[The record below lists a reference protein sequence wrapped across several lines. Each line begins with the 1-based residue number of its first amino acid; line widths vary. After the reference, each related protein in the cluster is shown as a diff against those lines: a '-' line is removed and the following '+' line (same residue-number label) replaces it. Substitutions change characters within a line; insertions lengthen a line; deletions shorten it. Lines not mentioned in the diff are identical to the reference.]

1 MSKLHWKTVTLG
13 DVADNSTAATK
24 DPLGA
29 GYTRYVIGK
38 HIPTDSSKIT
48 TWNEVGDSEFGS
60 RIRTMFRAG
69 DIICTTRGPNLRVAV
84 PDFDGL
90 SAHTNFILRTKDT
103 NLLLQ
108 KYLEYV
114 ISSDGFQNH
123 LKLNFR
129 AQQIYL

>member
-1 MSKLHWKTVTLG
+1 MSKQHWKRVALG
-13 DVADNSTAATK
+13 EVADNSTAATK
-24 DPLGA
+24 DPFGD

-48 TWNEVGDSEFGS
+48 TWNEVGDGEFGS

-90 SAHTNFILRTKDT
+90 CAHTNFILRTKDT
-103 NLLLQ
+103 CEPPTDRLHSAASASLTS
-108 KYLEYV
+108 Y
-114 ISSDGFQNH
+114 
-123 LKLNFR
+123 
-129 AQQIYL
+129 